1 VNCDEKESL
10 MKIKLNSRGITI
22 LEVAIVT
29 VAIGVI
35 SMLAVPKFGKV
46 IERLKLKTAGRDVVS
61 SLRLARSAA
70 VSQKEQF
77 GVYFDYQTN
86 EYLLFHD
93 QANPSSFTY
102 DAGSDSVMLTNDLP
116 GSVHLGYV
124 SFPNSVVIF
133 RPNGSAQASGQAAVY
148 SYREGYY
155 GAMTVDVL
163 GSTGRVRLIEGDY
176 YAEHQ

>member
-1 VNCDEKESL
+1 
-10 MKIKLNSRGITI
+10 MKISHNRRGITV
-22 LEVAIVT
+22 LELTIVT
-29 VAIGVI
+29 VVIGVI
-35 SMLAVPKFGKV
+35 AALAIPQFDKV
-46 IERLKLKTAGRDVVS
+46 MERLKLKTAGRDVVS

-77 GVYFDYQTN
+77 GVYFDYETN
-86 EYLLFHD
+86 ECILFHD

-116 GSVHLGYV
+116 GGVHLGYV

-163 GSTGRVRLIEGDY
+163 GSTGRVKLIEGDY
-176 YAEHQ
+176 YAEH

>member
-1 VNCDEKESL
+1 
-10 MKIKLNSRGITI
+10 MKISHNRRGITV
-22 LEVAIVT
+22 LELTIVT
-29 VAIGVI
+29 VVIGVI
-35 SMLAVPKFGKV
+35 AALAIPQFDKV
-46 IERLKLKTAGRDVVS
+46 MERLKLKTAGRDVVS

-77 GVYFDYQTN
+77 GVYFNYETN

-102 DAGSDSVMLTNDLP
+102 DAGSDSVILTNDLP

-163 GSTGRVRLIEGDY
+163 GSTGRVKLIEGDY
-176 YAEHQ
+176 YAEH